1 MEEEYLSIKDAM
13 NRTGKS
19 EVTIR
24 RLIRM
29 LRTQF
34 SVELGDSNDTII
46 QKMSLLRK
54 RNESTDKDGEPVFE
68 WLVATSALENLI
80 DDSQSPSYDVEQQVA
95 EQGQQTP
102 DDAREDEPEPSLA
115 GGQPKY
121 DVTHEDDQR
130 ASDVGQDDAREGSQ
144 RADDQHHDKSS
155 TKINDVTVEIL
166 GALRAELEEKNKQIE
181 RLHRLIG
188 QAQNLVPAP
197 DKPQLTGQVSRNND
211 E

>member
-34 SVELGDSNDTII
+34 SVELADKNDAII
-46 QKMSLLRK
+46 QKTSVLRK
-54 RNESTDKDGEPVFE
+54 RNESTDKEGEPVFE
-68 WLVATSALENLI
+68 WLVAASALEDLI
-80 DDSQSPSYDVEQQVA
+80 DDSQSPSHDVEQQVA
-95 EQGQQTP
+95 EQGQQTL
-102 DDAREDEPEPSLA
+102 DDGREDEPDHSRA
-115 GGQPKY
+115 DSQPR
-121 DVTHEDDQR
+121 DGVGHADDQR
-130 ASDVGQDDAREGSQ
+130 DNDAGHDDGREDSQ
-144 RADDQHHDKSS
+144 REDAQRHDKSR
-155 TKINDVTVEIL
+155 TKIDDVTVEIL

-197 DKPQLTGQVSRNND
+197 DKPQLTGQVGRD
-211 E
+211 DHQ